1 MERSSGRPQ
10 FHVVFGLWLL
20 VISLISLRW
29 TFVLGQRSSDTRG
42 QSNKTLKLLLSLPFP
57 NPVPQF
63 HPSWDEGQNVLPAAL
78 LAEEQ
83 INNRT
88 DLLPCHKLELIVV
101 DGGCDIAATTAVN
114 TTIGLFNGTRVVG
127 MIGPSCSTSS
137 IQAAHVMNQPEIEL
151 VQVHGGGSYLLEN
164 RTLFRNSIGILGS
177 TRSFVDLS
185 LALIDQKGW
194 RRIAILYESNRVYYS
209 STRELFVERVERE
222 RKVRIVFDSP
232 IYPTFYPLD
241 GVRSS
246 LARIVFVFTAPS
258 HSLRIMCLA
267 YHMGMIYPAYQ
278 WVLISR
284 RLDDFVSEIAMLSNN
299 GEYTMS
305 YGNKVYNCS
314 TDVVLNTSLNR
325 MFFLSYNLTPV
336 NHSETRFVN
345 LSFNQFNKLYQE
357 RVRAHNVS
365 ETYWAYYFYD
375 AVWAWAI
382 VLHRMT
388 VSNSAIFDNHWYGNE
403 MVANLTLKE
412 FYADNFEFKGMSGPI
427 KFNSSNGY
435 NIRPSTL
442 YQIFDGEEAFMA
454 FNNGTRIVLI
464 NESLETIPDSF
475 KTILDIASS
484 SLIAFF
490 ASLQFLWFFIIVALH
505 VLTLL
510 YRDSKSVKASSPKLA
525 QFTFA
530 GAYVLLLACMLF
542 LFLHVREHSNVFS
555 EQICHAVWVWLFPI
569 SFTLTIGTVALRTWR
584 LYRIFIHYL
593 NPGPFISNTALTTVL
608 VVLLSVDVFIA
619 VLWTATDPRKLINM
633 KQIIENGSALEIVLT
648 RRCRSLRHEIVWVI
662 ITMLIKISLLVA
674 VVLLSFLSRHIPN
687 KSFATTT
694 LQIFSYS
701 FSLVFCMGFS
711 LHFFVQYFSSIMN
724 PDIRFA
730 VLYITMNLIIFLYI
744 TFVFIPPLVP
754 VIKSKFKTRDA
765 RRRLVDFVMPRLK
778 RRKKIFNRKRCEEGR
793 ERKTSEDALIY

>member
-1 MERSSGRPQ
+1 MECSSGRQ
-10 FHVVFGLWLL
+10 FHVVLGLWLL
-20 VISLISLRW
+20 VVSLVSLQW
-29 TFVLGQRSSDTRG
+29 TFVLGKQSSDTCG

-63 HPSWDEGQNVLPAAL
+63 NPSWDEGQNILPAAL

-88 DLLPCHKLELIVV
+88 DLLPYHKLELIVV
-101 DGGCDIAATTAVN
+101 DGGCDIVATTAVN
-114 TTIGLFNGTRVVG
+114 TTIGLFNGTGVIG
-127 MIGPSCSTSS
+127 MIGPGCSTSS
-137 IQAAHVMNQPEIEL
+137 LQASHVMNQPEIEL
-151 VQVHGGGSYLLEN
+151 VQLHGGGSYLLEN
-164 RTLFRNSIGILGS
+164 RTLFPNSIGVLGS

-194 RRIAILYESNRVYYS
+194 RRIAILYESNRAYYS
-209 STRELFVERVERE
+209 STKELFVERVEQE
-222 RKVRIVFDSP
+222 RKVRIVFDSS

-299 GEYTMS
+299 GEYK

-314 TDVVLNTSLNR
+314 TDIVLSASLNR
-325 MFFLSYNLTPV
+325 MFFLSYKLTPV
-336 NHSETRFVN
+336 NQSESKFVN
-345 LSFNQFNKLYQE
+345 LSFDQFKKLYQE
-357 RVRAHNVS
+357 RVRTHNVS

-375 AVWAWAI
+375 AVWAWAV

-388 VSNSAIFDNHWYGNE
+388 VDNSAIFDNHRYGNKTL
-403 MVANLTLKE
+403 ANLILKE
-412 FYADNFEFKGMSGPI
+412 FYADDFEFNGMSGPI
-427 KFNSSNGY
+427 RFNSSNGY
-435 NIRPSTL
+435 NARPSIL
-442 YQIFDGEEAFMA
+442 YQIFDGDEIFMA
-454 FNNGTRIVLI
+454 FNNGTRIVII

-490 ASLQFLWFFIIVALH
+490 ASLQFLWFFVVVTLH

-530 GAYVLLLACMLF
+530 GVYVLLLACMLF
-542 LFLHVREHSNVFS
+542 LFSHVREHSNIFS
-555 EQICHAVWVWLFPI
+555 ERICHTVWVWLFPI
-569 SFTLTIGTVALRTWR
+569 SFTLTIGTVAVRTWR

-608 VVLLSVDVFIA
+608 IVLVFVDVFVA
-619 VLWTATDPRKLINM
+619 VLWTAIDPRKLINV
-633 KQIIENGSALEIVLT
+633 KQIVENGSALEVVLT
-648 RRCRSLRHEIVWVI
+648 RRCRSVHHEIVWIV
-662 ITMLIKISLLVA
+662 ITMLIKVPLLVA
-674 VVLLSFLSRHIPN
+674 VVFLSLLTRHIPN

-694 LQIFSYS
+694 LQIFSYA
-701 FSLVFCMGFS
+701 FSLVFCVGFS
-711 LHFFVQYFSSIMN
+711 LHFFVQYFSSIVN
-724 PDIRFA
+724 VDIRFA
-730 VLYITMNLIIFLYI
+730 VLYITLNLIIFLYI
-744 TFVFIPPLVP
+744 MFIFIPPLVP
-754 VIKSKFKTRDA
+754 VFKSKFKTSYRDT
-765 RRRLVDFVMPRLK
+765 RRQVVDFLMPLK
-778 RRKKIFNRKRCEEGR
+778 RRKKRFNCDNSR